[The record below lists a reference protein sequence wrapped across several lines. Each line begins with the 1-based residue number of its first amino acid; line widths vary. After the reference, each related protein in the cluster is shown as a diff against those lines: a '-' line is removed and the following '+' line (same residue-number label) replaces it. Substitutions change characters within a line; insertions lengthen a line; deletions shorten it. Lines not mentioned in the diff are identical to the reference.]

1 MSKETKENNNK
12 KSGFTGQIGFVLAA
26 AGSAVGVGNI
36 WRFPY
41 LAAKDGGGL
50 FLLVYLILVLIFGFV
65 LLTSDLALGRYTQ
78 KHALHAFGTINSKWD
93 FLGKL
98 TFLVPLLVITY
109 YPIIGGWVL
118 KYGFDFL
125 VGNGSKTI
133 DNNFFTSFLKSP
145 SEPVIWTLIFF
156 LLTAFIT
163 FFNVE
168 KGVERSS
175 KIIMPCLLLII
186 IGLAIYSLGLSYTDT
201 DGTTRTAFEG
211 LKIYLL
217 PDLSDLSFKRFLGI
231 LLDAMSQLFFS
242 LSASMGIMITY
253 GSYVKKNVDMSKSV
267 KQIELFD
274 TGVALISGAIII
286 PAVYVFLGKSAMSS
300 GPGLI
305 FISLPKIFNTMGV
318 AGRIIAALFFIMV
331 AFAALTSCISIMET
345 IIANFMKIFGTSR
358 QKVSIIS
365 SFFIAIALVII
376 CLGYNLFYFD
386 FKLPNGQIGQL
397 LDIVDYV
404 SNSFLLPI
412 ISFLTCIFIG
422 WVAKP
427 DFIIQEMETS
437 GHEFKQKKLYSFVI
451 KYVTPVVMLILLSQ
465 SSGLLNLL
473 FG

>member
-1 MSKETKENNNK
+1 MNKESDKSKKN
-12 KSGFTGQIGFVLAA
+12 GFTGQIGFVLAA

-50 FLLVYLILVLIFGFV
+50 FLLIYLALIISFGFV
-65 LLTSDLALGRYTQ
+65 LLTSDLALGRRTQ
-78 KHALHAFGTINSKWD
+78 KHALQAFGAINSKWD

-98 TFLVPLLVITY
+98 TFLVPLFIITY

-118 KYGFDFL
+118 KYSFDFL
-125 VGNGSKTI
+125 VGNGIKTI
-133 DNNFFTSFLKSP
+133 DNNFFVNFITSP
-145 SEPVIWTLIFF
+145 YEPIIWTLIFF
-156 LLTAFIT
+156 LMTAFIT

-168 KGVERSS
+168 QGVEKFS

-186 IGLAIYSLGLSYTDT
+186 IGLAFYSLGLKYTDINNI
-201 DGTTRTAFEG
+201 TRTSFEG

-217 PDLSDLSFKRFLGI
+217 PDFSNFSFRRFLEI

-242 LSASMGIMITY
+242 LSTSMGIMITY
-253 GSYVKKNVDMSKSV
+253 GSYVKKDVNMDKSV

-286 PAVYVFLGKSAMSS
+286 PAVYVFLGKDAMSA
-300 GPGLI
+300 GPGLM
-305 FISLPKIFNTMGV
+305 FISLPKIFNTMGF
-318 AGRIIAALFFIMV
+318 AGRIIAILFFIMV

-345 IIANFMKIFGTSR
+345 IIANFMKMFNAKR
-358 QKVSIIS
+358 QKVSLIS

-376 CLGYNLFYFD
+376 CMGYNKFYFEL
-386 FKLPNGQIGQL
+386 KLPNGSTGQL
-397 LDIVDYV
+397 LDIVDYL

-422 WVAKP
+422 WVIKP
-427 DFIIQEMETS
+427 DFIIEEMEVNNNKF
-437 GHEFKQKKLYSFVI
+437 GRKKLYAFIV
-451 KYVTPVVMLILLSQ
+451 KYIAPLVMLILLFE
-465 SSGLLNLL
+465 SSGLLSL
-473 FG
+473 FFK